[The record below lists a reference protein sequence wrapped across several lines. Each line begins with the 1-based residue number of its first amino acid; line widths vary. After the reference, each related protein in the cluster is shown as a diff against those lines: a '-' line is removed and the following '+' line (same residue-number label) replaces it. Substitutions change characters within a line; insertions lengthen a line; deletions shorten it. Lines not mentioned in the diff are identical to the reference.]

1 MLRVLSLRRP
11 TQTCVSLTT
20 MDLHVRGL
28 IVEFENYSIGR
39 MRSPN
44 TPIN

>member
-1 MLRVLSLRRP
+1 
-11 TQTCVSLTT
+11 

-44 TPIN
+44 SYQLTDLGLSCRSEGPW